1 MTATIT
7 YEDDSDTVS
16 YEITVKSNYKDL
28 TKPIASG
35 YLYSNYSTTSDETF
49 EILDVVNCAF
59 ATANA
64 SASITGS
71 TFFNNCVNYVIDR
84 AHEEGCY
91 VIMSIAPSSEWVTI
105 ANPANDLVETFAN
118 NIVAKIN
125 QYGFDGVDLDW
136 EFPESSQKTWFTE
149 LARVVREK
157 VKANNPHHLV
167 TAAVGGGMWQPPRY
181 DLTNSKAYL
190 DYINLMCY
198 DMVQSDG
205 SYQNGLYRTTSYH
218 DNVNKVGRTY
228 TTSCSVK
235 ESVDFIKSNYSISNE
250 KIVVGVP
257 FYAVK
262 QTRSYDD
269 VNGTWSAW
277 KKSSSPGYT
286 TVKGLLSNN
295 DYTYRFDNN
304 AKVPYII
311 KNDGTEF
318 YSFDDPTSIAC
329 KCEYIIE
336 QELGGMMYW
345 QNGADTTGDLL
356 NAMKTGLSK

>member
-7 YEDDSDTVS
+7 YLEDSDTVS
-16 YEITVKSNYKDL
+16 YEITVKSNYKAL

-105 ANPANDLVETFAN
+105 ANPANELVETFAN

-198 DMVQSDG
+198 DMVQADG

-218 DNVNKVGRTY
+218 DNVNNVGRTY

-235 ESVDFIKSNYSISNE
+235 ESVDFIKSNYSIPNE